1 MSNKGEKQI
10 KKAAKKYIYNYKAVE
25 NVSETDIRA
34 AINIIKDY
42 SESTIRK
49 VAHGRRRNE
58 YIAKVLRDLVIA
70 RTGAYQTVERINT
83 ED

>member
-1 MSNKGEKQI
+1 MSNKSENQI
-10 KKAAKKYIYNYKAVE
+10 KKAAKKYIYNYKPVTDVTE
-25 NVSETDIRA
+25 SDIRA

-49 VAHGRRRNE
+49 VAHGRRRND

-83 ED
+83 EE